1 MLRSMHIPGL
11 LTLANRLART
21 LLPPVCQICADPGE
35 QDRELCA
42 ACCLA
47 LPWHTDA
54 CARCAAPLPDD
65 ATALCFRCE
74 ESPPLLDAAWAGF
87 RYEDPISGLL
97 LRYKFHEDL
106 AAGRL
111 LAQLMVLSPPPWD
124 AVPLVAVP
132 LHPSRLR
139 RRGYDQA
146 AQLARQL
153 GLPCWQGLH
162 RVRATLPQSER
173 SADAR
178 RHNLDGA
185 FAVRGDVPE
194 SVVLVDDVMTTGST
208 LHACAEALRNAGCQ
222 DVRAWVCARVP

>member
-1 MLRSMHIPGL
+1 MLRPMHIPGL
-11 LTLANRLART
+11 YTLANRLART
-21 LLPPVCQICADPGE
+21 LLPPVCQVCAEPGE
-35 QDRELCA
+35 QHRELCA

-146 AQLARQL
+146 AQLAKQL
-153 GLPCWQGLH
+153 GLPRWQGLH